1 MNRVSLLAA
10 AVLLLGACGAP
21 VEETEST
28 EPERV
33 VTFFEGGR
41 AILGNG
47 SEVIEDVAFVVDD
60 GVITAIGPLAEVEH
74 PPGAERYDLS
84 DHTVVP
90 FLHNMHG
97 HVGYLDR
104 FGEMSADEYTRENI
118 LVDLD
123 RYLYYGVGSVAV
135 LGSDRDDT
143 SIQIRRDQEGGA
155 LDSARIMSAGRG
167 ITARNG
173 FPLRIEALA
182 DVPYQVASED
192 EARAAV
198 QELAAEG
205 VDFVKVWVD
214 DDRRVSGQVYR
225 FGQLTNQY
233 STVTKLSPA
242 LYGAIIDEAHQ
253 NNLRVVA
260 HVRYLADAKG
270 LVDAGIDGLVHSI
283 RDRGVDDA
291 LIQAMI
297 DNDVFYVA
305 TLTAHESSFIYADEP
320 EWLREG
326 SLRESVSG
334 AIIGRLSSR
343 GIVGTMQ
350 QDPGLP
356 NLRAEFET
364 AMENFKALYDAG
376 VAVGLGTD
384 SGGTHRFPGFFEHR
398 ELELMVQAGLTP
410 IEAITVGT
418 QSSGRL
424 LGFEDTGTL
433 EVGMRGDFIIVPG
446 DPAALVTATRNIA
459 AVFRGGIEVDRS
471 TMMSTFTTV
480 N

>member
-1 MNRVSLLAA
+1 MNRVSLLAV
-10 AVLLLGACGAP
+10 AVLMLSACGAP
-21 VEETEST
+21 EEIEST
-28 EPERV
+28 EPERI

-47 SEVIEDVAFVVDD
+47 SAVIEDVAFVVDD
-60 GVITAIGPLAEVEH
+60 GIITAIGPLAEIEH

-84 DHTVVP
+84 DHTAVP

-104 FGEMSADEYTRENI
+104 FGEMSADQYTRDNI

-123 RYLYYGVGSVAV
+123 RYLYYGVGTVAV

-143 SIQIRRDQEGGA
+143 SVQIRGEQQSGGA
-155 LDSARIMSAGRG
+155 TTTRLMTAGRG
-167 ITARNG
+167 ITVRNG
-173 FPLRIEALA
+173 FPLAIEALSE
-182 DVPYQVASED
+182 VPYQVASGD
-192 EARAAV
+192 DARAAV
-198 QELAAEG
+198 QELAAQG
-205 VDFVKVWVD
+205 VDFVKIWVD
-214 DDRRVSGQVYR
+214 DDRKVSGQVYR

-283 RDRGVDDA
+283 RDRAVDNA
-291 LIQAMI
+291 LIQAMLE
-297 DNDVFYVA
+297 NDVFYVP
-305 TLTAHESSFIYADEP
+305 TLTAHESTFIYADEP
-320 EWLREG
+320 AWLKEG

-350 QDPGLP
+350 QDP
-356 NLRAEFET
+356 NLSILRGEFET

-410 IEAITVGT
+410 LESITVGT
-418 QSSGRL
+418 QRSGQL
-424 LGFEDTGTL
+424 LGLEDTGTL

-446 DPAALVTATRNIA
+446 DPITDVTATRNIA
-459 AVFRGGIEVDRS
+459 EVFRGGVEVDRS
-471 TMMSTFTTV
+471 SMMSVFTTV

>member
-10 AVLLLGACGAP
+10 ALLLLGACSAP
-21 VEETEST
+21 AETEST
-28 EPERV
+28 EPDSV

-47 SEVIEDVAFVVDD
+47 SEVIEDVAFIVNE
-60 GVITAIGPLAEVEH
+60 GIITAIGPVAEVEH
-74 PPGAERYDLS
+74 PPGAERFDLS
-84 DHTVVP
+84 DHTAVP

-104 FGEMSADEYTRENI
+104 FGEMDEAQYTRDNI

-143 SIQIRRDQEGGA
+143 TLQIRNELGSGA
-155 LDSARIMSAGRG
+155 LDTAQVLTAGRG

-173 FPLRIEALA
+173 FPLRIDPLS
-182 DVPYQVASED
+182 DVPYQVGNED
-192 EARAAV
+192 EARGAV
-198 QELAAEG
+198 QELVAQG
-205 VDFVKVWVD
+205 VDFVKIWLD
-214 DDRRVSGQVYR
+214 DDRRVSGQIFR

-253 NNLRVVA
+253 SNVRVVA

-270 LVDAGIDGLVHSI
+270 LVDAGVDGLVHSI
-283 RDRGVDDA
+283 RDRAVDNA
-291 LIQAMI
+291 LIDAMLE
-297 DNDVFYVA
+297 NGTFYVP
-305 TLTAHESSFIYADEP
+305 TLTGHESTFIYADEP
-320 EWLREG
+320 AWLREG

-350 QDPGLP
+350 QDPNLP
-356 NLRAEFET
+356 IWRQEFET
-364 AMENFKALYDAG
+364 ALENFKALYDAG
-376 VAVGLGTD
+376 VSVGLGTD
-384 SGGTHRFPGFFEHR
+384 SGGTYRFPGFFEHR

-410 IEAITVGT
+410 LQAITVGT
-418 QSSGRL
+418 QDSARI
-424 LGFEDTGTL
+424 LGLENTGTL
-433 EVGMRGDFIIVPG
+433 EVGMRGDFIIVPD
-446 DPAALVTATRNIA
+446 DPLGEISATRNIA
-459 AVFRGGIEVDRS
+459 EVFRGGIQMERS
-471 TMMSTFTTV
+471 TMMSTFTA

>member
-1 MNRVSLLAA
+1 MNRVSLLAV
-10 AVLLLGACGAP
+10 AVLMLSACGAP
-21 VEETEST
+21 EEIEST

-60 GVITAIGPLAEVEH
+60 GIVTAIGPLAEVEH
-74 PPGAERYDLS
+74 PPGAARYDLS
-84 DHTVVP
+84 DHTVIP

-104 FGEMSADEYTRENI
+104 FGEMSADQYTRENI

-123 RYLYYGVGSVAV
+123 RYLYYGVGTVAV

-143 SIQIRRDQEGGA
+143 AFQIRGEQQSGA
-155 LDSARIMSAGRG
+155 LNTTRLMTAGRG
-167 ITARNG
+167 ITVRNG
-173 FPLRIEALA
+173 FPSAIDALSE
-182 DVPYQVASED
+182 VPYQVASED

-198 QELAAEG
+198 QELAAQG
-205 VDFVKVWVD
+205 VDFVKIWVD
-214 DDRRVSGQVYR
+214 DDRKVSGQVYR

-270 LVDAGIDGLVHSI
+270 LVDAGVDGLVHSI
-283 RDRGVDDA
+283 RDRAVDNA
-291 LIQAMI
+291 LIEAMLE
-297 DNDVFYVA
+297 NDVFYVP
-305 TLTAHESSFIYADEP
+305 TLTAHESTFIYADEP
-320 EWLREG
+320 AWLREG

-350 QDPGLP
+350 QDP
-356 NLRAEFET
+356 NLSILRGEFET
-364 AMENFKALYDAG
+364 AMENLKALFDAG

-384 SGGTHRFPGFFEHR
+384 SGGTRRFPGFFEHR

-410 IEAITVGT
+410 LDAITVGT
-418 QSSGRL
+418 QRSAQL
-424 LGFEDTGTL
+424 LGLEDTGTL

-446 DPAALVTATRNIA
+446 DPITDITATRDIA
-459 AVFRGGIEVDRS
+459 EVFRGGVEVDRS
-471 TMMSTFTTV
+471 TMMSVFTTV

>member
-1 MNRVSLLAA
+1 MNRVSLLAP
-10 AVLLLGACGAP
+10 AVLLLSACGAP
-21 VEETEST
+21 AEPEST
-28 EPERV
+28 EPERT

-60 GVITAIGPLAEVEH
+60 GIVTAIGPVNEVEH

-84 DHTVVP
+84 DHTAVP

-104 FGEMSADEYTRENI
+104 FGEMSAAQYTRDNI

-123 RYLYYGVGSVAV
+123 RYLYYGVGTVAV

-143 SIQIRRDQEGGA
+143 AFQIRAEQGSGA
-155 LDSARIMSAGRG
+155 LSTSRLMTAGRG

-173 FPLRIEALA
+173 FPLRIEPLSE
-182 DVPYQVASED
+182 VPYQVASED

-198 QELAAEG
+198 QGLAAQG

-214 DDRRVSGQVYR
+214 DDRRVSGQIYR

-233 STVTKLSPA
+233 STVSKLSPA

-291 LIQAMI
+291 LIQAML
-297 DNDVFYVA
+297 DNDVFYVP
-305 TLTAHESSFIYADEP
+305 TLTGHESAFIYADEP
-320 EWLREG
+320 AWLREG

-350 QDPGLP
+350 QDP
-356 NLRAEFET
+356 NLTLLRGEFET
-364 AMENFKALYDAG
+364 AMENFKALFDAG

-410 IEAITVGT
+410 LEAITAGT
-418 QSSGRL
+418 QTSGRL
-424 LGFEDTGTL
+424 LGLEDTGTL

-446 DPAALVTATRNIA
+446 DPAADITATRNIA
-459 AVFRGGIEVDRS
+459 AVFRGGVELERS

>member
-1 MNRVSLLAA
+1 MNRVSLLALA
-10 AVLLLGACGAP
+10 ALVLGACGAP
-21 VEETEST
+21 EEIEST

-60 GVITAIGPLAEVEH
+60 GIVTAIGPVAEVEH

-84 DHTVVP
+84 AHTVVP

-104 FGEMSADEYTRENI
+104 FGEMSADQYTRENI
-118 LVDLD
+118 LIDLD
-123 RYLYYGVGSVAV
+123 RYLYYGVGTVAV

-143 SIQIRRDQEGGA
+143 AFQIRGEQQGA
-155 LDSARIMSAGRG
+155 GLTTTRLMTAGRG

-173 FPLRIEALA
+173 FPLRIEPLS
-182 DVPYQVASED
+182 DVPYQIASED

-198 QELAAEG
+198 QGLAAQG
-205 VDFVKVWVD
+205 VDFVKVWLD

-270 LVDAGIDGLVHSI
+270 LVEAGIDGLVHSI
-283 RDRGVDDA
+283 RDRAVDSA
-291 LIQAMI
+291 LIQAML
-297 DNDVFYVA
+297 DNDVFYVP
-305 TLTAHESSFIYADEP
+305 TLTAHESTFIYADEP
-320 EWLREG
+320 AWLREG
-326 SLRESVSG
+326 ALRESVSG

-350 QDPGLP
+350 QDP
-356 NLRAEFET
+356 NLTLLRGEFEN
-364 AMENFKALYDAG
+364 AMENFKALYNAG

-410 IEAITVGT
+410 LQAITVGT
-418 QSSGRL
+418 QESGRL
-424 LGFEDTGTL
+424 LGLEDTGTL
-433 EVGMRGDFIIVPG
+433 EVGRRGDFIIVPD
-446 DPAALVTATRNIA
+446 DPLTDITATRNIA
-459 AVFRGGIEVDRS
+459 EVFRGGVEVERS

>member
-1 MNRVSLLAA
+1 MNRVSLLAGTA
-10 AVLLLGACGAP
+10 LLMGACGAP
-21 VEETEST
+21 VEPEST

-41 AILGNG
+41 AILGDG
-47 SEVIEDVAFVVDD
+47 SGIIEDVAFVVDD
-60 GVITAIGPLAEVEH
+60 GIVTAIGALAEIEH
-74 PPGAERYDLS
+74 PPGAERYNLS
-84 DHTVVP
+84 EHTVVP
-90 FLHNMHG
+90 FLHNVHG

-104 FGEMSADEYTRENI
+104 FGEMSAEEYTRENI

-143 SIQIRRDQEGGA
+143 TIQIRGEQQSGE
-155 LDSARIMSAGRG
+155 LTTARILTAGRG

-173 FPLRIEALA
+173 FPLRIEPLSE
-182 DVPYQVASED
+182 VPYQVASED

-198 QELAAEG
+198 QELAAQG

-260 HVRYLADAKG
+260 HVRYLADAKS

-283 RDRGVDDA
+283 RDRAVDDA
-291 LIQAMI
+291 LIQTMLE
-297 DNDVFYVA
+297 NDVFYVP
-305 TLTAHESSFIYADEP
+305 TLTAHESTFVYADEP
-320 EWLREG
+320 DWLREG

-350 QDPGLP
+350 QDP
-356 NLRAEFET
+356 NLTILRGEFET
-364 AMENFKALYDAG
+364 AMANFKTIYDAG
-376 VAVGLGTD
+376 VSVGLGTD

-398 ELELMVQAGLTP
+398 ELELMVQAGLSP
-410 IEAITVGT
+410 LEAITVGT
-418 QSSGRL
+418 QNSARL
-424 LGFEDTGTL
+424 LGLEDTGTL
-433 EVGMRGDFIIVPG
+433 EVGMRGDFIIVPD
-446 DPAALVTATRNIA
+446 DPLTNITETRNIA
-459 AVFRGGIEVDRS
+459 AVFMGGVEVDRS

-480 N
+480 D